1 MLVMTH
7 KTGDRI
13 FIGDN
18 VSIDIIECRGGRVRL
33 GYNAPK
39 EVTILRDKVKEREHD
54 ADVQDK

>member
-7 KTGDRI
+7 KTGDRVY
-13 FIGDN
+13 IGDN
-18 VSIDIIECRGGRVRL
+18 VFIDIIECRGGRVRL

-39 EVTILRDKVKEREHD
+39 EVAILRDKVKEREHD